1 MSFRPDKCSV
11 PRVTAKQ
18 NRIKF
23 DNILHQNVLQKETS
37 TKYLGVTIQTI
48 EMEQT
53 CKKTSQHQPH
63 KS

>member
-11 PRVTAKQ
+11 VRVTAKH

-23 DNILHQNVLQKETS
+23 HNILHQTVLQKETS

-53 CKKTSQHQPH
+53 CKKNIPASAT
-63 KS
+63 

>member
-11 PRVTAKQ
+11 VRVTAKQ

-23 DNILHQNVLQKETS
+23 HNILHQTVLQKETS

-53 CKKTSQHQPH
+53 CKKTIPASAT
-63 KS
+63 